1 MNVDPS
7 SIHPP
12 TTAAADAR
20 PSVLLVDD
28 ERTLVEV
35 LAAVLAAQGFDTT
48 VATSL
53 SDATKLLQSL
63 RFDAVVSDVLFDG
76 REDGLEVLG
85 ATREL
90 QPHAAVLMMTGRAE
104 IPAAVAAIKKGAIDY
119 LQKPIDPVVL
129 GATLSR
135 VLEEQRIAAPS
146 LGFAD
151 LAGILTSMVAHTIER
166 VDPYTAGHGA
176 RTRKYCRMLGQ
187 RLALDDRSRER
198 LELAGIAHDYGKI
211 YLDDLGFLTKNG
223 PLTPEEY
230 EEVKKH
236 PLLGARKL
244 GTHPMLK
251 EVCQFVAEHHERWDG
266 TGYPRRIKGEEI
278 SLPGRILC
286 VVEVFDSLATKRSYK
301 EGWELPKVL
310 DFFAEQRGKMFD
322 PEVLDQFLAL
332 LEEHGDSWLKA
343 PAAARAE
350 AAARKAA
357 GQG

>member
-1 MNVDPS
+1 MNEDPS
-7 SIHPP
+7 SVHPP
-12 TTAAADAR
+12 TPAEAR
-20 PSVLLVDD
+20 PSILLVDD
-28 ERTLVEV
+28 ERALVEV
-35 LAAVLAAQGFDTT
+35 LSAVLAAQGFDTT

-53 SDATKLLQSL
+53 SDATRLLQSL
-63 RFDAVVSDVLFDG
+63 RFDAVVTDVLFDG

-85 ATREL
+85 AAREL
-90 QPHAAVLMMTGRAE
+90 QPHAVVLMMTGRAE
-104 IPAAVAAIKKGAIDY
+104 IPAAVAAIKKGAADY

-176 RTRKYCRMLGQ
+176 RTRKYCRMLAQ
-187 RLALDDRSRER
+187 KLALDDRSRER

-301 EGWELPKVL
+301 EGWELSKVL
-310 DFFAEQRGKMFD
+310 DFFAER
-322 PEVLDQFLAL
+322 L
-332 LEEHGDSWLKA
+332 LG
-343 PAAARAE
+343 
-350 AAARKAA
+350 
-357 GQG
+357 